1 MRPVAY
7 PAATLA
13 AFLRTATVA
22 TLPELAAALGHPSAA
37 TVRRKL
43 RELACLSSYSHSRA
57 YYALPECA
65 RFDRLGLWSCRGI
78 RFSAHGTLAATARA
92 LVEGS
97 AAGYRV
103 AELDELLGV
112 RTQVVLS
119 QLAREGR
126 LQRLRVGGQSVYCAA
141 DPAARRAQRTARS
154 AALADPAARPPV
166 PVPAA
171 LDAATGTALGR
182 LCGVLNEKQRRLAA
196 GWLAQLAGRGGDR
209 RVAQLTGLNIKTVRK
224 GRHELAAGRID
235 RTRVRQPGGG
245 RKPLVKKSR
254 A

>member
-7 PAATLA
+7 PAETLA

-22 TLPELAAALGHPSAA
+22 TLPELAAALGNPSAA

-43 RELACLSSYSHSRA
+43 RELGCLSSYSHRGA

-65 RFDRLGLWSCRGI
+65 RFDRLGLWSRRGI
-78 RFSAHGTLAATARA
+78 RFSTHGTLAATARA

-119 QLAREGR
+119 KLAREGR
-126 LQRLRVGGQSVYCAA
+126 LQRVRVGGQSIYCAA
-141 DPAARRAQRTARS
+141 APAERRAQRTARS
-154 AALADPAARPPV
+154 AALADPSARPTV
-166 PVPAA
+166 PAPAA
-171 LDAATGTALGR
+171 LPAAAGTGLGR
-182 LCGVLNEKQRRLAA
+182 LVGLLNEKQRRLFA
-196 GWLAQLAGRGGDR
+196 GWLALLAGRGGDR
-209 RVAQLTGLNIKTVRK
+209 RVAELTGLNIKTVRK
-224 GRHELAAGRID
+224 GRHELADGPID
-235 RTRVRQPGGG
+235 RTRVRRPGGG
-245 RKPLVKKSR
+245 RKALAKKNR